1 MPDALSA
8 WSKKYSSTNNVLF
21 LEIAEA
27 RYDYCKV
34 WLTQDEF
41 VVVVVLL
48 VVLLVL
54 FWFCPGATAPQ
65 YCTKTLI
72 YLILVFLKVP
82 NKSKYSFEVGHAK
95 EESPYY

>member
-8 WSKKYSSTNNVLF
+8 WSKKYNSTNNVLF
-21 LEIAEA
+21 WEIPEA
-27 RYDYCKV
+27 IYDYCRV
-34 WLTQDEF
+34 WLTHVEF
-41 VVVVVLL
+41 VVV

-54 FWFCPGATAPQ
+54 FWFCPGAPAPQ